1 MKDYVTGLGGI
12 SLSLWLYSVTKGFA
26 AEGGGMAKNPAYY
39 PNLLLATLAALSLLL
54 IVTALIRKEK
64 PAFGINV
71 PVLRNVGLIFGM
83 IFVYILALQYL
94 GFIVSTLT
102 FIIAGVLVYG
112 GGLKSAILTGVP
124 VTAGVYLVFHVL
136 LKVPMPQGLLI

>member
-12 SLSLWLYSVTKGFA
+12 ALSLWLYTVTKGFA

-39 PNLLLATLAALSLLL
+39 PNLLLAILAALSMGL

-94 GFIVSTLT
+94 GFIVSTLS
-102 FIIAGVLVYG
+102 FIVAGVLVYG
-112 GGLKSAILTGVP
+112 GSIKTAVVTGIP
-124 VTAGVYLVFHVL
+124 VTAGVYLVFHIL
-136 LKVPMPQGLLI
+136 LKVPMPHGLLI

>member
-1 MKDYVTGLGGI
+1 MLNSLYHTLMGNTTVSYTGFL
-12 SLSLWLYSVTKGFA
+12 LPVA
-26 AEGGGMAKNPAYY
+26 A
-39 PNLLLATLAALSLLL
+39 SLLL
-54 IVTALIRKEK
+54 
-64 PAFGINV
+64 
-71 PVLRNVGLIFGM
+71 GLIFAM